1 MTGIGPQGSEQT
13 ADALARRIA
22 HSPGDLVAHHKLAIE
37 LRALDRAAEALA
49 AIDTAWGSGLRL
61 PETATLR
68 GHILTD
74 LGRFDEA
81 LAAYRA
87 AVALRPD
94 FVGAQRAIAQ
104 LLPQMG
110 RGGEAL
116 DALTEGLA
124 RAPVSGVL
132 WVAAMEAAKSHR
144 AHEQLLAWA
153 DAAEK
158 RFGNDTMTTTFAA
171 NALSALGRDD
181 EAYTRLARALALE
194 PDFAPAHATMAHLL
208 IRLGEPAQ
216 AAAAAGEATRLA
228 PDDQSGWALLGVAL
242 RLLDDEREHW
252 LCDYERFVVPIDL
265 ALEPGLGALLE
276 GRHFAHAHPADQSL
290 RGGTQTGGNL
300 FESAEPMLLR
310 LARQIADQVSE
321 ALAHLPSDPTHPFL
335 ARNTGQIDFA
345 GAWSVQLASAGF
357 HIGHIHPA
365 GWLSSALYVSL
376 PESVR
381 AGTGEGAL
389 TFGVPDAA
397 LGLDLPPRRVV
408 QPKEGQLVVFPSY
421 FWHGTTPFESASP
434 RLTLAFDALPAQ
446 RSLDNVAVQR

>member
-1 MTGIGPQGSEQT
+1 MSGIGPPGSPQA
-13 ADALARRIA
+13 ADALAGRIA
-22 HSPGDLVAHHKLAIE
+22 ADPGDLVARHNLANE
-37 LRALDRAAEALA
+37 LRRLDRLPEALA
-49 AIDTAWGSGLRL
+49 SIDAAWSGGLRT

-68 GHILTD
+68 GQILTD

-81 LAAYRA
+81 LEAYRDA
-87 AVALRPD
+87 IGLRPD
-94 FVGAQRAIAQ
+94 YVAAHSALAQ

-110 RGGEAL
+110 WAEQAL
-116 DALTEGLA
+116 DSFGPALA
-124 RAPVSGVL
+124 RSPGTGVL

-153 DAAEK
+153 DAAEQ
-158 RFGNDTMTTTFAA
+158 RFGSDTMVTTFAA

-181 EAYTRLARALALE
+181 EAFTRLARALALE

-242 RLLDDEREHW
+242 RLLEDEREHW
-252 LCDYERFVVPIDL
+252 LCDYERLVMPIDL
-265 ALEPGLGALLE
+265 ALEPGLGAVLE
-276 GRHFAHAHPADQSL
+276 KGHLARAQPAEQSL

-310 LARQIADQVSE
+310 LARQIADRVGE
-321 ALAHLPSDPTHPFL
+321 TLARLPADPTHPFL
-335 ARNTGQIDFA
+335 ARNTGGIDFA
-345 GAWSVQLASAGF
+345 GAWSVRLAGAGF

-397 LGLDLPPRRVV
+397 LGLDLPPRRLV
-408 QPKEGQLVVFPSY
+408 QPREGQLVVFPSY
-421 FWHGTTPFESASP
+421 FWHGTTPFESSSH

-446 RSLDNVAVQR
+446 HRLDNAAVQR